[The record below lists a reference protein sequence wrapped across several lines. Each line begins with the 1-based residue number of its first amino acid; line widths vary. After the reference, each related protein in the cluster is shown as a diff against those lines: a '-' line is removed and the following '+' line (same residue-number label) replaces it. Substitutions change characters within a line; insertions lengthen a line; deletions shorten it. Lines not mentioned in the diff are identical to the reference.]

1 MLLPSVFL
9 VGCCGRLRPDAPA
22 FVAVLS
28 CLAARQKVN
37 NASPALLSAALA
49 AYRPTIS
56 LVRQPHQI
64 LLMTASGEPPVRHRV
79 PEPVRMEM
87 VKPSIGTATRFSWT
101 GPRSSFTRCSVV
113 LGHRC
118 WLDPFEHVGKEVLN
132 VLAGDRCHRVGM
144 PREARKVYRFRAQ
157 IRYESMVVGCR
168 PRAFREISQSGSSVA
183 RSL

>member
-1 MLLPSVFL
+1 LSCCFLPSSWSDAAVESA
-9 VGCCGRLRPDAPA
+9 PDAPA

-64 LLMTASGEPPVRHRV
+64 LLMTASGEPPVHHRV

-87 VKPSIGTATRFSWT
+87 VNPSIGTATRFSWT

-118 WLDPFEHVGKEVLN
+118 WLDPFEHVGQEVLN
-132 VLAGDRCHRVGM
+132 VLAGDRYHRG
-144 PREARKVYRFRAQ
+144 RHAAGDQELYRFRANQ
-157 IRYESMVVGCR
+157 VRIDGVSCR
-168 PRAFREISQSGSSVA
+168 CGI
-183 RSL
+183 